1 MDEVKFVK
9 WSSIDNLET
18 AEKTSRDYQ
27 KAKNL
32 KTSWVVT
39 EKIDGTNI
47 SINVTRDEV
56 RVGKRTSLLGVG
68 DSFYNVFQNL
78 PKVEP
83 LIRAM
88 KEILDNHE
96 DLYQVTV
103 YGEYFGPQVINRI
116 YYGSD
121 YQFRFFGMFMTHKE
135 TPETPGWLAFQYVN
149 AFFKFNDLGDLLV
162 PILGH
167 YDTFEEACKHPNNE
181 VTTFKDEKHNDL
193 MEGVVIV
200 PFGKPAVSKE
210 GNFLFKNK
218 NPNFSEKHCK
228 SRVAKNCE
236 TVEEKAMKVAKET
249 FKEYCTESRMFSV
262 ISKEGKPTAK
272 DAGKFIALFIQDA
285 KEDFLKEHPEYL
297 TLSDKEMKFVCN
309 IGSLGFF
316 IFSNVLNKV
325 EENAM

>member
-18 AEKTSRDYQ
+18 AEKNSRDYQ
-27 KAKNL
+27 KAKGI
-32 KTSWVVT
+32 KSWVVT

-47 SINVTRDEV
+47 SIHVTRDEV
-56 RVGKRTSLLGVG
+56 RVGKRTSLLGNG
-68 DSFYNVFQNL
+68 HSFYNVFQNL
-78 PKVEP
+78 PKIEP

-88 KEILDNHE
+88 KDFLDNHE
-96 DLYQVTV
+96 DVYQVSV
-103 YGEYFGPQVINRI
+103 CGEYFGPQVINRI

-121 YQFRFFGMFMTHKE
+121 YQFRFFGMFMTNKE
-135 TPETPGWLAFQYVN
+135 IPDTPSWLPFQHVE
-149 AFFKFNDLGDLLV
+149 AFFKNNDLGELLV
-162 PILGH
+162 PILAY

-193 MEGVVIV
+193 MEGVVIS
-200 PFGKPAVSKE
+200 PYEKEAVSKY

-228 SRVAKNCE
+228 SKVSKNCE

-249 FKEYCTESRMFSV
+249 FKEYCTESRMYSV
-262 ISKEGKPTAK
+262 ISKEGKPTMK

-285 KEDFLKEHPEYL
+285 KEDFLKEHSEYL
-297 TLSDKEMKFVCN
+297 TLSDKETKFVTN

-325 EENAM
+325 EENAV

>member
-18 AEKTSRDYQ
+18 AERTSRDYQ
-27 KAKNL
+27 KAKGI
-32 KTSWVVT
+32 KSWVVT

-47 SINVTRDEV
+47 SIHVTRDEV
-56 RVGKRTSLLGVG
+56 RVGKRTSLLGNG

-78 PKVEP
+78 PKIEP

-88 KEILDNHE
+88 KEFLDNHE
-96 DLYQVTV
+96 DVYQVTV
-103 YGEYFGPQVINRI
+103 CGEYFGPQVINRI
-116 YYGSD
+116 YYGSN
-121 YQFRFFGMFMTHKE
+121 YQFRFFGMFMTNKDF
-135 TPETPGWLAFQYVN
+135 PDVPYWLPFQYIS
-149 AFFKFNDLGDLLV
+149 AFFKNNDLEELLV
-162 PILGH
+162 PVLGY

-193 MEGVVIV
+193 MEGVVIS
-200 PFGKPAVSKE
+200 PFVETASSTK

-236 TVEEKAMKVAKET
+236 TVEEKTMKVAKET
-249 FKEYCTESRMFSV
+249 FKEYCTESRMYSV
-262 ISKEGKPTAK
+262 ISKEGQPTMK

-297 TLSDKEMKFVCN
+297 TLSDKEMKFVMN

-325 EENAM
+325 EENAV

>member
-32 KTSWVVT
+32 KTSWMVT

-135 TPETPGWLAFQYVN
+135 TPETPYWLAFQFVN
-149 AFFKFNDLGDLLV
+149 IFFKQNDLGHLLV

-167 YDTFEEACKHPNNE
+167 YATFEEACKHPNNE

-200 PFGKPAVSKE
+200 PFGRPAVSKE

-249 FKEYCTESRMFSV
+249 FKEYCTESRMYSV
-262 ISKEGKPTAK
+262 ISKEGKPTVK

-309 IGSLGFF
+309 IGSLGFQ
-316 IFSNVLNKV
+316 IFSEILNKD
-325 EENAM
+325 A